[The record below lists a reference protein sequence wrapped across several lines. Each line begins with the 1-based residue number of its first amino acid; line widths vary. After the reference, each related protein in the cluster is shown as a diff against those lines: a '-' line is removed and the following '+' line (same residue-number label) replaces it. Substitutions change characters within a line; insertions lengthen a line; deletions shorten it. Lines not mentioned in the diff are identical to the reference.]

1 MSMIRKS
8 SIAACVLTCLGL
20 SSTANAADFNFNGFA
35 SVVGGIYS
43 EDETTYAGY
52 DDEFDFSQDTVAG
65 IQISS
70 QINDKF
76 KATVQLIARGAD
88 DYDVEA
94 ELAFLTYSVN
104 DKFDIRGGKLRLP
117 FYYYSDFLEV
127 GYAYP
132 WIRTPNETYG
142 RILVD
147 SFEGIDFLYRSNHGN
162 WSGTWQ
168 FFYGRDDRIIES
180 EILNQDI
187 NTENKNFA
195 GINIAFSNDWLTLR
209 GGYVRSD
216 ITQDVPNTFQP
227 LLDAMTANGFGDV
240 ANDWAQDI
248 EKSLEYM
255 AFAVVIDYNNWLLNA
270 EYTTIDWNRPTLI
283 LNDESYFAMVGRRF
297 DDVTVHFTY
306 SFKEDDPQFEENRI
320 PEAHPLHA
328 ALDGVLSI
336 SAFNSELTSYTAGV
350 RYDIDLGVALKLE
363 VSRFE
368 SDFSSPVPGQTNPLD
383 EGTLVNFGVDVVF

>member
-1 MSMIRKS
+1 MITMRKS
-8 SIAACVLTCLGL
+8 TLAIFYLGL
-20 SSTANAADFNFNGFA
+20 SAASASAAEFNFNGFA
-35 SVVGGIYS
+35 SVVGGTYS
-43 EDETTYAGY
+43 EKDTLYAGY
-52 DDEFDFSQDTVAG
+52 DDEIDFSQDTVAG

-70 QINDKF
+70 QMNDNF

-94 ELAFLTYSVN
+94 ELAYLTYSVN
-104 DKFDIRGGKLRLP
+104 DKFDIRGGKLRMP
-117 FYYYSDFLEV
+117 FFYYSDFLEV

-147 SFEGIDFLYRSNHGN
+147 SFEGLDFLYRTNHGN

-168 FFYGRDDRIIES
+168 FFYGRDNRVIES

-187 NTENKNFA
+187 KTDNTDMA
-195 GINIAFSNDWLTLR
+195 GINITFSNDWLTLR
-209 GGYVRSD
+209 GGYVRTD
-216 ITQDVPNTFQP
+216 ITQDVPNTFQG
-227 LLDAMTANGFGDV
+227 LLDAMTASGFENV
-240 ANDWAQDI
+240 ANDWRQDI
-248 EKSLEYM
+248 EKTLEYT
-255 AFAVVIDYNNWLLNA
+255 ALAVVVDYNDWLFNA
-270 EYTTIDWNRPTLI
+270 EYTAINWDRPTLI

-297 DDVTVHFTY
+297 EDLTVHFTY
-306 SFKEDDPQFEENRI
+306 SFKEDDPEFEGNTI
-320 PEAHPLHA
+320 PQAHPLHA
-328 ALDGVLSI
+328 VFDGVLSA
-336 SAFNSELTSYTAGV
+336 SAFNSELTSYTAGL

-368 SDFSSPVPGQTNPLD
+368 SDFATAVPGQTNPLG